1 MATISI
7 NTTGVAVVD
16 KIKDLYDTISK
27 NIDDYL

>member
-7 NTTGVAVVD
+7 NTTCVAVVD